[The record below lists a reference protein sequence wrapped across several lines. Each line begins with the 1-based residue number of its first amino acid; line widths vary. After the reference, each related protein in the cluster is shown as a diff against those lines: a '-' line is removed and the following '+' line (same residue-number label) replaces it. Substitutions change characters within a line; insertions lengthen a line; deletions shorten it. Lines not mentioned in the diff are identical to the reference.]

1 MLTKIY
7 IWQAFRN
14 FKCLISAG
22 NKTKNSSFFHR
33 YDEEGKGF
41 VTQTEFLRK
50 LKITSDED
58 SQSDALQEQLTERV
72 ISTPD
77 LEVMLQNLR

>member
-1 MLTKIY
+1 MALTKIHK
-7 IWQAFRN
+7 WQNVKNLR
-14 FKCLISAG
+14 CLISAV
-22 NKTKNSSFFHR
+22 NQTKKLSHR

-41 VTQTEFLRK
+41 LTQTEFLRK
-50 LKITSDED
+50 LKATSDED

-72 ISTPD
+72 ISTTPD